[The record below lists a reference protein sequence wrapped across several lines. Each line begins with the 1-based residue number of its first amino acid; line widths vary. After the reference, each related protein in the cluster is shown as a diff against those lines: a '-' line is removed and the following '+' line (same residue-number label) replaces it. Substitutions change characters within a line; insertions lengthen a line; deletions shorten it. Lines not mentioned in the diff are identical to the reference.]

1 MELLISELKSKI
13 KEMKMHL
20 SDKDLSDE
28 RLNEL
33 YSVYPFNKF
42 EYVISHLIATKI
54 ITLQEYLDLRQ
65 SYISRNK
72 YLHLFELAPR
82 TFGETWGQKYLIEH
96 IPEIEVPTKSKD
108 PYYVGQYDL
117 LYNNIHIEVKASRA
131 VEKVSGKTLA
141 DKALLY
147 SQKDKA
153 KYVMNFQQLKPS
165 CCDVYVWIAV
175 WKDNITFWVIP
186 SNDVKNN
193 RYFSS
198 QHRKEE
204 KSEKGMIYEGQIMI
218 NEKNISDFDKYL
230 VSSQEIL
237 KAITDCNNHK
247 L

>member
-1 MELLISELKSKI
+1 MERLISELKCKI
-13 KEMKMHL
+13 KDMKQFA
-20 SDKDLSDE
+20 SDIDLSDS

-33 YSVYPFNKF
+33 FSVYPFNKF
-42 EYVISHLIATKI
+42 EYVISHLIATNT

-82 TFGETWGQKYLIEH
+82 TFGETWGQKFLMEH
-96 IPEIEVPTKSKD
+96 IPELEVPTKIKD
-108 PYYVGQYDL
+108 PNYVGQYDL

-131 VEKVSGKTLA
+131 VEKVSGKTLS

-147 SQKDKA
+147 SQKSKS
-153 KYVMNFQQLKPS
+153 KYLMNFQQLKPS

-186 SNDVKNN
+186 SDDVKNN
-193 RYFSS
+193 HYFSS
-198 QHRKEE
+198 QHRKE
-204 KSEKGMIYEGQIMI
+204 KKPEKGAVFEGQIMI
-218 NEKNISDFDKYL
+218 TQNNISDFDKYL

-237 KAITDCNNHK
+237 KAIIERNNHK
-247 L
+247 